1 MQICQSKIH
10 TYILK
15 FIKKSFSLFT
25 LEDCLVYQ
33 KNLVLYT
40 KRTKKLN
47 FRINFTIHVTQ
58 IHQYN
63 NTNFNEPYT
72 SS

>member
-40 KRTKKLN
+40 KNLN
-47 FRINFTIHVTQ
+47 FRINFPTTHIKYPLSACEITKLPLIQKLV
-58 IHQYN
+58 
-63 NTNFNEPYT
+63 
-72 SS
+72 